1 MKLKFDYLTKGDHFQ
16 EDHVGTLQDMHS
28 QCVLRYQIH
37 VGTSAQVSRDAI
49 RLFVSQ
55 RPSKTP
61 AGSSCSIHF
70 FVQNVL
76 ILTAAVLVVWCRLV
90 HDDLD
95 HKVLLDLGVLQ
106 AGLVR
111 EELSREEPALVG
123 QVNVL
128 LSL

>member
-1 MKLKFDYLTKGDHFQ
+1 
-16 EDHVGTLQDMHS
+16 MHS

-37 VGTSAQVSRDAI
+37 VDTSAQVSRDAI
-49 RLFVSQ
+49 HLFVSQ
-55 RPSKTP
+55 RPYKTP

-70 FVQNVL
+70 FFFFFVQNVFNL
-76 ILTAAVLVVWCRLV
+76 LAAAVLVVWCRLV

-95 HKVLLDLGVLQ
+95 HEVLLDLGVLQ